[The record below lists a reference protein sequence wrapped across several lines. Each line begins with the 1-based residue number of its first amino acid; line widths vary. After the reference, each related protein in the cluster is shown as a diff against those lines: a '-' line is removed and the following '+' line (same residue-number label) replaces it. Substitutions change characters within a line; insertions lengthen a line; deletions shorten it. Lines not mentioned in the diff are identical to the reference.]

1 MDFVRFNIVIIFS
14 TENEMFPIKV
24 FERGESA
31 ITALI
36 GGPLY
41 RGSLFKTLQ
50 GHLLYGDY
58 MNG

>member
-1 MDFVRFNIVIIFS
+1 
-14 TENEMFPIKV
+14 MFPIKV